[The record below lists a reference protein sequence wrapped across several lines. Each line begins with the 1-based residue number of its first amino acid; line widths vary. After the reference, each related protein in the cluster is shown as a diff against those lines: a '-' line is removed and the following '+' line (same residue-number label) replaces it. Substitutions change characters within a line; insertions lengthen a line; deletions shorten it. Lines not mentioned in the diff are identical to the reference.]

1 MSAWLSCIHVGGR
14 ATASPNIGMGAQAPF
29 KISKGSG
36 WKRIG
41 KKGQRHAHF
50 ARCIY
55 ANRASNPRYSY
66 NQAIAC
72 SSSTHS
78 TFAGENE
85 HGLITCMQCRIIIL
99 DLLYLNYLPTP
110 LLLPAMMGSCIL
122 PNSQTAQLPN
132 RETGYYCNRWY
143 TRRCMHCS
151 HTFAGEQELSRVSP
165 LIS

>member
-110 LLLPAMMGSCIL
+110 LRYDGIMHTAKLTNCSTSKQGNWVLL
-122 PNSQTAQLPN
+122 
-132 RETGYYCNRWY
+132 
-143 TRRCMHCS
+143 
-151 HTFAGEQELSRVSP
+151 
-165 LIS
+165 